1 MLRSDKLRLNARP
14 RNVLSRLTAD
24 RSLHQPL
31 PNALRMR
38 VELIPTLIIL
48 FFKIRKINQDKFSN
62 AY

>member
-14 RNVLSRLTAD
+14 RNAFSRLTAH

-31 PNALRMR
+31 PNSLRMR

-48 FFKIRKINQDKFSN
+48 FFKIITINQDKFSN